1 MNDALPVIS
10 GGCIG
15 IENGKISFVSDKN
28 SPEMQIATERIIN
41 ADGNIVMPGLINTHA
56 HTAMCIMRGYAD
68 DYALNDWLFKKIF
81 PVEGRLTREAVLA
94 GVRLGIAEMLAS
106 GTTSFS
112 DMYFFEPDSAAV
124 AAEIGI
130 RASLCNSVLA
140 LGDDYDFEQDRAVIE
155 TRALIRD
162 WHLAAHALYQIE
174 VNHVTNV
181 TFNAEMI
188 RRLIE

>member
-28 SPEMQIATERIIN
+28 SPEMQIAAERIID

-81 PVEGRLTREAVLA
+81 PLKA
-94 GVRLGIAEMLAS
+94 GSRAKQCLQAFVWELRKCSQAEQLL
-106 GTTSFS
+106 F
-112 DMYFFEPDSAAV
+112 P
-124 AAEIGI
+124 I
-130 RASLCNSVLA
+130 C
-140 LGDDYDFEQDRAVIE
+140 
-155 TRALIRD
+155 
-162 WHLAAHALYQIE
+162 
-174 VNHVTNV
+174 
-181 TFNAEMI
+181 TF
-188 RRLIE
+188 

>member
-1 MNDALPVIS
+1 
-10 GGCIG
+10 
-15 IENGKISFVSDKN
+15 
-28 SPEMQIATERIIN
+28 
-41 ADGNIVMPGLINTHA
+41 
-56 HTAMCIMRGYAD
+56 MRGYAD

-112 DMYFFEPDSAAV
+112 DMYFFESDSAAV

-162 WHLAAHALYQIE
+162 WHLAANGAHSCRCRHTCRIHIPTRALAQG
-174 VNHVTNV
+174 
-181 TFNAEMI
+181 FGAC
-188 RRLIE
+188 RKA